1 MPQAR
6 ESGTP
11 DPAARAIGAL
21 ERGATT
27 LGIQVARSFYG
38 RWRRLPAARRAK
50 LEQLAA
56 NVKERA
62 LDLRGEADPR
72 SAGLELRDANER
84 LADAMVAA
92 AKTDPDV
99 SEVEV
104 RDLRADL
111 ARELERLADA
121 DIRAARGPGHVAGEP
136 ASADGEA

>member
-1 MPQAR
+1 MPPAR
-6 ESGTP
+6 KSGEQE
-11 DPAARAIGAL
+11 PAARAMRAL

-27 LGIQVARSFYG
+27 LGIQVARSFHG
-38 RWRRLPAARRAK
+38 RWRRKPASRRAK
-50 LEQLAA
+50 LEALAA

-62 LDLRGEADPR
+62 LDLRGEPDAR

-84 LADAMVAA
+84 LADAMVAS
-92 AKTDPDV
+92 AKADPDV

-121 DIRAARGPGHVAGEP
+121 DIRAARGPGRVAGET
-136 ASADGEA
+136 ASADGQA